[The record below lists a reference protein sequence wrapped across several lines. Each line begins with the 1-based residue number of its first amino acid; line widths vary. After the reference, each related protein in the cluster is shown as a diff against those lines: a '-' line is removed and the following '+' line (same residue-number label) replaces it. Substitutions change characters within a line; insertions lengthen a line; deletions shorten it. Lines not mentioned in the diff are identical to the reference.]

1 MWKFLKLSANN
12 ETLRK
17 EILAEKSPHKC
28 QTSATTEFPAARDI
42 KKDRNPGD
50 FPAALP
56 KLFRMS
62 IGRSKNIFGLKTF
75 PANKLECA

>member
-17 EILAEKSPHKC
+17 EILAEKSPQKC

-50 FPAALP
+50 FPAA
-56 KLFRMS
+56 
-62 IGRSKNIFGLKTF
+62 FGEALQNVDWSVEKHLRVENF
-75 PANKLECA
+75 SRQ